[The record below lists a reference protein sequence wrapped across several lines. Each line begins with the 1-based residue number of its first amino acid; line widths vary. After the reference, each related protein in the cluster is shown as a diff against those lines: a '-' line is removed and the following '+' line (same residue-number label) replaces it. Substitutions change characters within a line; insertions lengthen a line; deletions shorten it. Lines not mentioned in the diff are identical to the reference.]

1 LPKRGEGKKFR
12 ECYTPHKKEAV
23 VCSVDFSGQ
32 ELRLQAGLSHDPAL
46 LSCYVGDNLRDM
58 HSITAAGAM
67 SLVWSKETYNM
78 MMESLGDVLPPTDY
92 EVFVALRNHP
102 DKKIANIAKALRTD
116 AKPVNFGS
124 AYGCSYSKMMQLL
137 VTDLATATKMLD
149 AKYAQFA
156 RYEVW
161 KQEVEEEAERCG
173 YVKTVLGGIR
183 HLRKQMLSENAWE
196 RAAAARQASNFQV
209 QSGGAELAKAAMVRL
224 WDDGLFFRWDAR
236 FIAVIHD
243 EVVWSVHR
251 DHAWESIQI
260 VWNAISQPYTP
271 DFRCTFLR
279 VGVFR

>member
-1 LPKRGEGKKFR
+1 
-12 ECYTPHKKEAV
+12 
-23 VCSVDFSGQ
+23 
-32 ELRLQAGLSHDPAL
+32 
-46 LSCYVGDNLRDM
+46 
-58 HSITAAGAM
+58 
-67 SLVWSKETYNM
+67 
-78 MMESLGDVLPPTDY
+78 
-92 EVFVALRNHP
+92 
-102 DKKIANIAKALRTD
+102 
-116 AKPVNFGS
+116 
-124 AYGCSYSKMMQLL
+124 MMQLL

-209 QSGGAELAKAAMVRL
+209 QSGGAELAKAAMARL
-224 WDDGLFFRWDAR
+224 WDDGLFFRLDAR

-271 DFRCTFLR
+271 DFAVPFYGSVSLGKNLGDQIEYSDDPVLPTQEWVEKTIASLFAEA
-279 VGVFR
+279 